1 MRTILQ
7 AIGPVLNQQTNKITL
22 SGHTDETLYAR
33 GDKAYSNW
41 ELSADRANASRR
53 ELIAGGMMQ
62 DKVLRVM
69 GVASSMHLNPQDPTA
84 AVNRRISIVVLN
96 HRAQSEIEKAN
107 AASPVKLPI
116 EPKDA
121 AQGNTDPAG
130 SGSISVADPKKP
142 PQS

>member
-1 MRTILQ
+1 
-7 AIGPVLNQQTNKITL
+7 
-22 SGHTDETLYAR
+22 
-33 GDKAYSNW
+33 
-41 ELSADRANASRR
+41 
-53 ELIAGGMMQ
+53 
-62 DKVLRVM
+62 
-69 GVASSMHLNPQDPTA
+69 MHLNPQDPTA

-107 AASPVKLPI
+107 AAAPVKLPI